1 MASEKQIAAN
11 RANAKKSTGPR
22 TGAGK
27 QKSSRNAF
35 RLRPTPTTDAFGP
48 YWRFGH
54 CGAPQFGMRRNLDAS
69 AFNTANSSFHDLFLA
84 CRAPRV
90 ARTAEADA
98 D

>member
-1 MASEKQIAAN
+1 MDLKCGLRGNYPGESGSRRNEV
-11 RANAKKSTGPR
+11 RYFGF
-22 TGAGK
+22 
-27 QKSSRNAF
+27 SSRNAF